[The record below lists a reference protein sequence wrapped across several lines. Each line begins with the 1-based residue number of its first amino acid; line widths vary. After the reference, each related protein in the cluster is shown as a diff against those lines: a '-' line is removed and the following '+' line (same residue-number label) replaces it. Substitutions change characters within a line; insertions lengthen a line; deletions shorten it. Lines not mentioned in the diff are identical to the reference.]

1 MMSPYSVPIGGQI
14 GPAKVG
20 EPTLRPSFRF
30 PTHDTPATHA
40 PASAWKMTRLASVE
54 RNSDGCVD
62 EMRMLAVA
70 KCQVMAILR
79 QNFRPDCLA
88 LGRGFFMPILR
99 DGLRQGSNVR
109 DRADSQV
116 GKQVEANCGCVL
128 IHESC
133 SEVSCASQP
142 ANRRIGGPDRYPAC
156 NR

>member
-1 MMSPYSVPIGGQI
+1 
-14 GPAKVG
+14 
-20 EPTLRPSFRF
+20 
-30 PTHDTPATHA
+30 
-40 PASAWKMTRLASVE
+40 MTRLASVE
-54 RNSDGCVD
+54 RNYDGCVD

-116 GKQVEANCGCVL
+116 GKQVEAING
-128 IHESC
+128 HG
-133 SEVSCASQP
+133 AP
-142 ANRRIGGPDRYPAC
+142 
-156 NR
+156 